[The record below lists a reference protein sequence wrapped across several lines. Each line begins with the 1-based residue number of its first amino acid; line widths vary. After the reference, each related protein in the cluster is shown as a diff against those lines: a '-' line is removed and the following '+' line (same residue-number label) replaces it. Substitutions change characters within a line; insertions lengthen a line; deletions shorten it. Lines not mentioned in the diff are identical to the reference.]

1 MNILLSKI
9 YHKSPSKKETGSKK
23 RDISEEEYEFIG

>member
-1 MNILLSKI
+1 MNILFFKI
-9 YHKSPSKKETGSKK
+9 YYKFFFKKEIGFKK